1 VSSYRNSG
9 RCCVTTVF
17 GQHQDLG
24 NHSVHRRAH
33 NRRLLRHHFHRR
45 HGRHANRQT
54 QRPDNRSSHQPHRG
68 RFDPRGP
75 GSMARRH
82 GLPGIGEAPRK
93 PVHNRPI
100 ILLPGIVPLEPP
112 ETQHRFIRV
121 FQRTPEDMAPDMLAP
136 SLAAGV
142 GAHFLRDGHRVIPRM
157 CVPQSL
163 SHLLQPA
170 NHGRIAFHHGHAG
183 RTDHPGDARSF
194 TGMTQQIGLF
204 IGNQPAGLIDGDKL
218 QFLGRSSRHGS
229 VPPNG

>member
-1 VSSYRNSG
+1 M
-9 RCCVTTVF
+9 
-17 GQHQDLG
+17 
-24 NHSVHRRAH
+24 AH
-33 NRRLLRHHFHRR
+33 R
-45 HGRHANRQT
+45 HG
-54 QRPDNRSSHQPHRG
+54 
-68 RFDPRGP
+68 F
-75 GSMARRH
+75 
-82 GLPGIGEAPRK
+82 PGIGEAPRK

-112 ETQHRFIRV
+112 EPQHRFIRV

-218 QFLGRSSRHGS
+218 QFLDGLRDTDLCLQMGEGRQMDQRREFLCARLGGCRHRVTVVPMQIAPCRSSRRAHRPGGPRS
-229 VPPNG
+229 CPPP